1 MTLNNNEHNI
11 WKQYFDGRFDKDS
24 MLEGTIWCGDNI
36 VTSDA
41 GDDVADMADMT
52 ELVKALNG
60 GKFDHAV
67 FKNAKYNDAV
77 ISYVDKNGKTILL
90 DIRGWGYLTGYL
102 KLSDDAAVVVQDALG
117 EYIVSCMKKVND
129 NV

>member
-11 WKQYFDGRFDKDS
+11 WKQYFDGKFDNDS

-41 GDDVADMADMT
+41 SDDVADMADMT

-60 GKFDHAV
+60 DKFGHAV
-67 FKNAKYNDAV
+67 FKDAKYSDAV
-77 ISYVDKNGKTILL
+77 ISYIDKNDKTILL

-102 KLSDDAAVVVQDALG
+102 KLSDDVAVAVQDALG

>member
-1 MTLNNNEHNI
+1 MTMNNNEQNI
-11 WKQYFDGRFDKDS
+11 WKQYFDDRFDKDS
-24 MLEGTIWCGDNI
+24 MLEGTIWCGSNI

-60 GKFDHAV
+60 DKFNHGV
-67 FKNAKYNDAV
+67 FKDAKYNDAV
-77 ISYVDKNGKTILL
+77 ISYVDKNDKTILL
-90 DIRGWGYLTGYL
+90 NIRGWGYLTGYL

>member
-1 MTLNNNEHNI
+1 MNHNEQNI
-11 WKQYFDGRFDKDS
+11 WKQYFDDRFDKDS
-24 MLEGTIWCGDNI
+24 MLEGTIWCGSNI

-60 GKFDHAV
+60 DKFNHGV
-67 FKNAKYNDAV
+67 FKDAKYNDAV
-77 ISYVDKNGKTILL
+77 ISYVDKNDKTILI

-102 KLSDDAAVVVQDALG
+102 KLSDDAAVAVQDALG

>member
-1 MTLNNNEHNI
+1 
-11 WKQYFDGRFDKDS
+11 
-24 MLEGTIWCGDNI
+24 MLEGTIWCGSNI
-36 VTSDA
+36 VTSDV
-41 GDDVADMADMT
+41 GDDIADMTDMT

-60 GKFDHAV
+60 DKFGHGV
-67 FKNAKYNDAV
+67 FKDAKYNDAV